1 MLSKAV
7 SSRWLA
13 FNAVGLTGVLVQ
25 LAVLAALTRGA
36 GLDVPVATLVA
47 VEAAVLHNFFWHQ
60 RWTWRDRPAAGRRE
74 VAGRLVR
81 FHAAN
86 GFVSF
91 VGNIAITSW
100 LAGLGLEPVLAN
112 LIAIIAC
119 SLVNFAAGDLLV
131 FRATAV
137 FLLVAAATAV
147 PVSAQSP
154 EALKGWQTYIA
165 RVEQRHGTADTGP
178 FFALDFRNVIGWRE
192 RAKGG
197 GIPMVEVQPPG
208 IPDAKMH
215 HWAGAVFV
223 PRTTVEAVVQRMQ
236 DGAGRESESYEEVKA
251 SKLLERTGD
260 RLRVFMKIERD
271 ATVMTVTYNT
281 EHRVEYR
288 RLGNRAT
295 SRSVSTKIAELA
307 DAGTPKER
315 EKRAGEDHGFLWK
328 LNAYWRFE
336 QMGDGVLIEC
346 ESVSLSRSVPLVV
359 RPLVGPIANRIER
372 ESLERTMRSLR
383 RFLS

>member
-1 MLSKAV
+1 MVPKAL

-13 FNAVGLTGVLVQ
+13 FNAVGLSGVLVQ
-25 LAVLAALTRGA
+25 LAVLAALTSGA
-36 GLDVPVATLVA
+36 GLDVAVATLLA

-131 FRATAV
+131 FRTTAV
-137 FLLVAAATAV
+137 VLFAAATAV
-147 PVSAQSP
+147 PVNAQSP
-154 EALKGWQTYIA
+154 DALKGWHAYIA
-165 RVEQRHGTADTGP
+165 RVEQRHNNAEKEP
-178 FFALDFRNVIGWRE
+178 FFALDVRKVKGWRE

-197 GIPMVEVQPPG
+197 GIPMVEVKPPG

-223 PRTTVEAVVQRMQ
+223 PRTTVEAVVKRMQ

-251 SKLLERTGD
+251 SKLLERNGD
-260 RLRVFMKIERD
+260 RLRVFMRIERD
-271 ATVMTVTYNT
+271 ATVITVRYNT
-281 EHRVEYR
+281 EHEVEYR

-315 EKRAGEDHGFLWK
+315 EKRAGDDHGFLWR

-336 QMGDGVLIEC
+336 QLRDGVLIEC
-346 ESVSLSRSVPLVV
+346 ESVSLSRSVP
-359 RPLVGPIANRIER
+359 PLARFFVGPIANRIAR

-383 RFLS
+383 RFVS

>member
-25 LAVLAALTRGA
+25 LSVLAALTRGA
-36 GLDVPVATLVA
+36 GLDVAVATLLA

-91 VGNIAITSW
+91 VGNIAITAW

-119 SLVNFAAGDLLV
+119 SLVNFAAGDLVV
-131 FRATAV
+131 FRTTAAIL
-137 FLLVAAATAV
+137 FVAAAAT
-147 PVSAQSP
+147 PLGAQSSA
-154 EALKGWQTYIA
+154 ALKGWQDYTA
-165 RVEQRHGTADTGP
+165 AVDRRHANAGATE
-178 FFALDFRNVIGWRE
+178 FFALDLRKVRGWRE

-197 GIPMVEVQPPG
+197 GIPMVEVKPPG
-208 IPDAKMH
+208 IPHAKMH
-215 HWAGAVFV
+215 HWAGAVYV
-223 PRTTVEAVVQRMQ
+223 PKTTVDAVVKRMQ

-251 SKLLERTGD
+251 SKLLERNGD
-260 RLRVFMKIERD
+260 RLRVFMRIERD
-271 ATVMTVTYNT
+271 ATLLTVTYNT
-281 EHRVEYR
+281 EHEVEYR

-307 DAGTPKER
+307 NAGTPKER
-315 EKRAGEDHGFLWK
+315 EKRAGDDHGFLWR

-336 QMGDGVLIEC
+336 QWGDGVLIEC
-346 ESVSLSRSVPLVV
+346 ESVSLSRHVPLIA
-359 RPLVGPIANRIER
+359 RPVVGPIANRIAR

-383 RFLS
+383 RFVS